1 MSVSQS
7 IYDAP
12 GFHPER
18 LASGHTL
25 GTSTSATHSVGRT
38 RGVSHSAR
46 AGQISETANDC
57 SNGRGGVTHSRT
69 DHSPTAPSTHTAPL
83 TRPRCRS
90 RSRIPGRSTD
100 TPPGSAK
107 QGCPARGHH
116 KTGTG
121 SLRTATWGP
130 AWGRPKRESRHGTM
144 AATNSGACWRRPD
157 HEQTVS
163 RSCFLIGLRADCNSS
178 ETINNA
184 RLGRNMTT
192 TSLESLWSCEGVNNA
207 TSKHEKRPSL
217 SLAVLLLYHGGMDR
231 LVRDE
236 DLRHLDASW
245 RRVQWWRRYDGG
257 HDRAALRSR
266 RGAGRRRGWLCCRG
280 RRGWLDERKGYCPLD
295 EWR

>member
-130 AWGRPKRESRHGTM
+130 AWWRPKRESRHGTM
-144 AATNSGACWRRPD
+144 DATNRGGRMLAATGPYQ
-157 HEQTVS
+157 ETVS

-178 ETINNA
+178 EELLITQHQA
-184 RLGRNMTT
+184 REAPITL
-192 TSLESLWSCEGVNNA
+192 
-207 TSKHEKRPSL
+207 L
-217 SLAVLLLYHGGMDR
+217 SSTAAVPRWHGSTGT
-231 LVRDE
+231 
-236 DLRHLDASW
+236 
-245 RRVQWWRRYDGG
+245 G
-257 HDRAALRSR
+257 
-266 RGAGRRRGWLCCRG
+266 
-280 RRGWLDERKGYCPLD
+280 
-295 EWR
+295 